1 MEQNVDKDKN
11 SRYNEQRELISWG
24 EKFDMIEL
32 VKAHELFLKEENMP
46 ILELEKEDYEIR
58 IARLVERI
66 REKNLTHMVIYG
78 DREHFSNVEYF
89 TRYDCR
95 FEETLFIVDAEGKK
109 SIILG
114 N

>member
-1 MEQNVDKDKN
+1 
-11 SRYNEQRELISWG
+11 
-24 EKFDMIEL
+24 MIEL

-95 FEETLFIVDAEGKK
+95 FEETLFTVLSAKRE
-109 SIILG
+109 
-114 N
+114 

>member
-1 MEQNVDKDKN
+1 
-11 SRYNEQRELISWG
+11 
-24 EKFDMIEL
+24 MIDL
-32 VKAHELFLKEENMP
+32 VKAHDLFLKEENMP
-46 ILELEKEDYEIR
+46 VLELAKEDYEAR

-66 REKNLTHMVIYG
+66 REKNFTHMVIYG

-109 SIILG
+109 SIIV
-114 N
+114 